1 MARVDTSAFRP
12 LTFEYEKIH
21 ISGGHSTKSLPMIS
35 KTVKVPGTAAKGTAA
50 KDKEDDKMTFVKLAV
65 SELWLIASTTG
76 QTKYAGSSF
85 GRTSLLD
92 VLREEIQKHCDHP
105 GSVSDPDP
113 AEGDDYDPMME
124 VEGDKE
130 NPPSASKT
138 KGRGQKRPRYYK
150 NHASKTI
157 VTVDM
162 PVRCPEED
170 PTGTERRKIKIYVE
184 DRKQIWLDITDVDWA
199 VGYLYVQNHLK
210 GVPLIADDSTGPADA
225 R

>member
-1 MARVDTSAFRP
+1 M
-12 LTFEYEKIH
+12 
-21 ISGGHSTKSLPMIS
+21 
-35 KTVKVPGTAAKGTAA
+35 
-50 KDKEDDKMTFVKLAV
+50 KLAV
-65 SELWLIASTTG
+65 SEMWLIASTTG

-105 GSVSDPDP
+105 GSVDEPGP
-113 AEGDDYDPMME
+113 EAGDDYDPMME

-130 NPPSASKT
+130 DPPSASKT
-138 KGRGQKRPRYYK
+138 KGRGQKRARYYK
-150 NHASKTI
+150 NHNAKTI
-157 VTVDM
+157 VSLDM

-199 VGYLYVQNHLK
+199 VGFL
-210 GVPLIADDSTGPADA
+210 
-225 R
+225 